1 MSNGGG
7 FLREVLHGGPG
18 GGATSGAAAG
28 ASPATANAVLA
39 TGGAVGHRLSA
50 RNSQA
55 VKVILSE
62 AYIRWCS
69 EPETSGL
76 LETLCREML
85 AASRTPHSVATA
97 PSSSSGGRAVGQQ
110 ETAGSRHSDPLS
122 SANSTVAPATEGPE
136 GRSSLDV
143 QRSTSPSPPPSPPM
157 RQRQRKEED
166 RRTPSPIQHHTRF
179 LGVDE
184 LDSHHRLSS
193 PGAASPVSPTNMPVV
208 TAPGGASRQHHSVD
222 PPPHLPA
229 AQHANGGHVGSAL
242 DTAAFFGDA
251 NSPGATGR
259 GSSPTDHGHKFLSSG
274 ASSFAVLPNRILPV
288 ATVHDVPLFFHKTDP
303 EGCLR
308 DVNIDELDALATAFS
323 SGRPSTSSRTT
334 VGGKGSGAGRPS
346 ATLDIDVNK
355 TVRKNQFSKICKD
368 VFAIPIWLKDCLYRR
383 IAVANGLT
391 ENQPLNYHF
400 IKKFYDTAFGRLTP
414 NRRIFELIRQN
425 PRASVLTLDDLK
437 LAIKY
442 LVDTHPGLEFLKQ
455 PEFQDSYCRTV
466 AIRMVYELE
475 RRHQRVIAWPQFDRS
490 DLPVI
495 MRDLDDVQ
503 DVNQVLR
510 YFSYEHFYVLYCRFW
525 ELDSDRDQ
533 LVSLADLQ
541 QYSQGSLTTAV
552 LQRVVSGA
560 ARKLTS
566 GVPGKLDFEDFIYF
580 CLSEEDKNHPQAIYY
595 WFRALDVDCD
605 GILSGYE
612 LGKFYEENQG
622 RFMDLT
628 GDDSLKFE
636 DMLCQ
641 MLDMVGAYRVKSHG
655 LQGVTLADLKACE
668 STGHF
673 FDMVFNAS
681 KFMSF
686 EHRDPFAEHQQKL
699 QQEKTDWDRFARL
712 EYDRMANEVS

>member
-1 MSNGGG
+1 
-7 FLREVLHGGPG
+7 
-18 GGATSGAAAG
+18 
-28 ASPATANAVLA
+28 
-39 TGGAVGHRLSA
+39 
-50 RNSQA
+50 
-55 VKVILSE
+55 
-62 AYIRWCS
+62 
-69 EPETSGL
+69 
-76 LETLCREML
+76 
-85 AASRTPHSVATA
+85 
-97 PSSSSGGRAVGQQ
+97 
-110 ETAGSRHSDPLS
+110 
-122 SANSTVAPATEGPE
+122 
-136 GRSSLDV
+136 
-143 QRSTSPSPPPSPPM
+143 
-157 RQRQRKEED
+157 
-166 RRTPSPIQHHTRF
+166 
-179 LGVDE
+179 
-184 LDSHHRLSS
+184 
-193 PGAASPVSPTNMPVV
+193 
-208 TAPGGASRQHHSVD
+208 
-222 PPPHLPA
+222 
-229 AQHANGGHVGSAL
+229 
-242 DTAAFFGDA
+242 
-251 NSPGATGR
+251 
-259 GSSPTDHGHKFLSSG
+259 
-274 ASSFAVLPNRILPV
+274 
-288 ATVHDVPLFFHKTDP
+288 
-303 EGCLR
+303 
-308 DVNIDELDALATAFS
+308 
-323 SGRPSTSSRTT
+323 
-334 VGGKGSGAGRPS
+334 
-346 ATLDIDVNK
+346 
-355 TVRKNQFSKICKD
+355 
-368 VFAIPIWLKDCLYRR
+368 
-383 IAVANGLT
+383 
-391 ENQPLNYHF
+391 
-400 IKKFYDTAFGRLTP
+400 
-414 NRRIFELIRQN
+414 
-425 PRASVLTLDDLK
+425 
-437 LAIKY
+437 
-442 LVDTHPGLEFLKQ
+442 
-455 PEFQDSYCRTV
+455 
-466 AIRMVYELE
+466 
-475 RRHQRVIAWPQFDRS
+475 
-490 DLPVI
+490 
-495 MRDLDDVQ
+495 LDDVQ